1 MKNIGDEILKEI
13 IREGLVKAHTESV
26 CVWKAN
32 AAEVLEAICMR
43 HAPALMFRHPPELA
57 EEDLE

>member
-13 IREGLVKAHTESV
+13 IREGLVTAECRDV
-26 CVWKAN
+26 CVWAAN

-43 HAPALMFRHPPELA
+43 HTPALMFRNPPELA
-57 EEDLE
+57 EELPE